1 MFEPIGPLPP
11 EIYWRRRAV
20 AIGVIVILVVALIWL
35 VSSLRGGGETPEAD
49 NAVST
54 SDLTL
59 PAPSSS
65 SSASTSKSAAPQS
78 GTSTTPT
85 GVSGGANVG
94 QPADTSKPTAPPA
107 PGGAPGQCPD
117 QSLAVKAT
125 VENPTY
131 KVGQKPVFGIVITN
145 ISTTSCQR
153 DLGAGLQQV
162 LVFTLDGVN
171 RIWSNTDCYPNSN
184 ADMRTLGP
192 GQQAAFSVEWSGTN
206 STPGC
211 QGERTPVQP
220 GAYMVVAQLG
230 SLRSAPE
237 PFNIA

>member
-94 QPADTSKPTAPPA
+94 QPADTSKPAAPPA

-131 KVGQKPVFGIVITN
+131 KVAMGQILTDPPISEPEDIANAVLFLSSDESRTITGAQIPV
-145 ISTTSCQR
+145 
-153 DLGAGLQQV
+153 DHGATKV
-162 LVFTLDGVN
+162 
-171 RIWSNTDCYPNSN
+171 
-184 ADMRTLGP
+184 
-192 GQQAAFSVEWSGTN
+192 
-206 STPGC
+206 
-211 QGERTPVQP
+211 
-220 GAYMVVAQLG
+220 
-230 SLRSAPE
+230 
-237 PFNIA
+237 